1 MLKKCKSW
9 ARRLALV
16 AGLLCATVTVCT
28 CDDSDKVRVFDS
40 SPLAPSYSK
49 LTSNDYFDILGA
61 TIIDKGVNF
70 AVYSKNATRIE
81 VLIFDSE
88 NPDTDQP
95 LIHIPMIKDENS
107 NIWTLYVQGIGVGT
121 HYGYIAFGPNWPYDP
136 EFFSKRGATGFIT
149 DCDANGNR
157 FNPNKLLIDPYTR
170 RIHRDFDWGSG
181 NPASGTARDVNDWKA
196 AAKSVVIKSEYVW
209 SDNEAKWRENRMKGD
224 AFEGHAQND
233 MIYYEVHPKGF
244 TAKAIDISNP
254 GTWRGIGEK
263 AQYLAD
269 LGITAVELM
278 PVGEKPDDSTYWG
291 YNTIAFFAPEQR
303 FATSINQKRINGV
316 HDEFKEMVDKLH
328 QAGIEV
334 ILDVVYN
341 HTGEGGFWRSRVQS
355 RYQDYGKYSNFD
367 DMTAAT
373 IYSWRGLDNAEY
385 YHLIDNNQK
394 YLDNP
399 GVGNQTRT
407 NNKPFRRFILD
418 NLHFWVE
425 EMHVD
430 GFRFDLASILGYP
443 DESAA
448 SADVNSWLPN
458 VGNTVVQD
466 IINDEVLQK
475 RNIRLIAEAWN
486 MGMYVNGLF
495 PKATNKNNFA
505 WSEWNG
511 RFRDIIRKFV
521 NDDNWK
527 LGCVPTDDKNARLG
541 YCAMDRSPTWQADVT
556 MGNILTGSSAMY
568 NEDNAYGY
576 SDGRQ
581 PFNSVNFL
589 TAHDGFTLYD
599 LATYNENQNNCGKL
613 NPICCDQAYNAFCD
627 LTSGEEN
634 NVSRN
639 WCREECWDGGCQ
651 ICRDGIC
658 TDAPQCWDYKRNQQ
672 IPSWGVEGCDEA
684 HCWAPGCNE
693 GFTLG
698 SDGQCNNSA
707 KEALKRQIIRDFFA
721 FMMISHGTPMILGG
735 DEFMRTQF
743 GNNNAYSDSAD
754 NEWNWFRWGD
764 WLSASAPER
773 QRMHHF
779 VRDLIKIRK
788 KFKAHLSPTVYS
800 DQYFQWWNPQGKS
813 SDEAWLGKS
822 IAMYY
827 PKRDETP
834 ELFVIINMETSD
846 TNFPLPDGDW
856 KVLADTQSYYDY
868 DVFNNDPSLDK
879 AATYNS
885 NVDEGINTVRS
896 TYGAKSRTIVILT
909 KK

>member
-224 AFEGHAQND
+224 AFLGHGVND
-233 MIYYEVHPKGF
+233 AIYYEAHPKGF
-244 TAKAIDISNP
+244 TMKAIDISNP
-254 GTWRGIGEK
+254 GTWKGIGEK

-269 LGITAVELM
+269 LGITALELM
-278 PVGEKPDDSTYWG
+278 PVAEKPDDGTYWG

-341 HTGEGGFWRSRVQS
+341 HTGEGGFWRSKIGS
-355 RYQDYGKYSNFD
+355 NDFDYGTQSNFD
-367 DMTAAT
+367 DATAAT
-373 IYSWRGLDNAEY
+373 IYSFRGLDNSEY
-385 YHLIDNNQK
+385 YHLTELNGSPNSG
-394 YLDNP
+394 YLDQT
-399 GVGNQTRT
+399 GVGNQMRT

-418 NLHFWVE
+418 NLRFWVN

-430 GFRFDLASILGYP
+430 GFRFDLASILGV
-443 DESAA
+443 DDA
-448 SADVNSWLPN
+448 N
-458 VGNTVVQD
+458 VWGDNGYWFNFAKNTVLQD
-466 IINDEVLQK
+466 IIDDPELAKYNT
-475 RNIRLIAEAWN
+475 RFIAEPWDIAHYAI
-486 MGMYVNGLF
+486 GGF
-495 PKATNKNNFA
+495 PVSSKGDKRA

-511 RFRDIIRKFV
+511 RFRDMVRRFV
-521 NDDNWK
+521 NWDDPRLNS
-527 LGCVPTDDKNARLG
+527 DDTIPPYWEGGL
-541 YCAMDRSPTWQADVT
+541 T
-556 MGNILTGSSAMY
+556 MGDLLTGSSKMFG
-568 NEDNAYGY
+568 D
-576 SDGRQ
+576 DGRR
-581 PFNSVNFL
+581 PYNSVNFI

-599 LATYNENQNNCGKL
+599 LVTYRNKKNGCGIL
-613 NPICCDQAYNAFCD
+613 NPICCKDRYNAFCD
-627 LTSGEEN
+627 FTSGAKDDNYSRPWCAEGQSDAMEN
-634 NVSRN
+634 DHVNSM
-639 WCREECWDGGCQ
+639 
-651 ICRDGIC
+651 
-658 TDAPQCWDYKRNQQ
+658 
-672 IPSWGVEGCDEA
+672 GVCEHNKDEI
-684 HCWAPGCNE
+684 
-693 GFTLG
+693 T
-698 SDGQCNNSA
+698 
-707 KEALKRQIIRDFFA
+707 KRQMIRNFFA
-721 FMMISHGTPMILGG
+721 FMMISHGSPMLLGG
-735 DEFMRTQF
+735 DEYMRTQF

-754 NEWNWFRWGD
+754 NEFNWFRWGD
-764 WLSASAPER
+764 WLSDNAAV
-773 QRMHHF
+773 RMHHF

-788 KFKAHLSPTVYS
+788 TFRVHLSPTEYS
-800 DQYFQWWNPQGKS
+800 SQYFQWWNPTGKTD
-813 SDEAWLGKS
+813 SDVWSGKS

-846 TNFPLPDGDW
+846 VNFPLPDGDW

>member
-9 ARRLALV
+9 ARRMALV
-16 AGLLCATVTVCT
+16 AGLLCASVAVCT

-40 SPLAPSYSK
+40 SQLAPSYSR

-95 LIHIPMIKDENS
+95 LTHIPMYKDEKS

-136 EFFSKRGATGFIT
+136 EFFVKRGATGFIT
-149 DCDANGNR
+149 DCDENGNR

-181 NPASGTARDVNDWKA
+181 NPASGTARDINDWKA

-209 SDNEAKWRENRMKGD
+209 SDNEAQWLANRQRGD

-278 PVGEKPDDSTYWG
+278 PVGEKPDDGTYWG

-385 YHLIDNNQK
+385 YQLINDNQE
-394 YLDNP
+394 YLDKP

-407 NNKPFRRFILD
+407 NNTPFRRFILD
-418 NLHFWVE
+418 NLHFWVD

-443 DESAA
+443 DETA
-448 SADVNSWLPN
+448 STAGVNDWLSN
-458 VGNTVVQD
+458 VNNTVVQD
-466 IINDEVLQK
+466 IVNDEFLQK

-486 MGMYVNGLF
+486 LDMYVNGLF
-495 PKATNKNNFA
+495 PKATNKDHYA

-521 NDDNWK
+521 NDDGWK
-527 LGCVPTDDKNARLG
+527 LSCNPNDNDDTKRSYCV
-541 YCAMDRSPTWQADVT
+541 MDRSPGAPGPWPLDVT
-556 MGNILTGSSAMY
+556 MGNVLTGTSNMY
-568 NEDNAYGY
+568 YEDNAYGY

-599 LATYNENQNNCGKL
+599 LATYWENQNSCGKL

-639 WCREECWDGGCQ
+639 WCKRCWDGGCDESH
-651 ICRDGIC
+651 CWDPGC
-658 TDAPQCWDYKRNQQ
+658 TD
-672 IPSWGVEGCDEA
+672 
-684 HCWAPGCNE
+684 
-693 GFTLG
+693 GFVLG
-698 SDGQCNNSA
+698 SDGQCDDT
-707 KEALKRQIIRDFFA
+707 KQEALKRQIIRDFFA

-764 WLSASAPER
+764 WLSAAAPER

-788 KFKAHLSPTVYS
+788 MFRTHLAPTEYS
-800 DQYFQWWNPQGKS
+800 DQYFQWWNPEGKNAEEAWQGK
-813 SDEAWLGKS
+813 A

-827 PKRDETP
+827 PAREGTK
-834 ELFVIINMETSD
+834 ELFVIINMETFD
-846 TNFPLPDGDW
+846 VNFPLPDGDW

-868 DVFNNDPSLDK
+868 DVFKNDPSIDK
-879 AATYNS
+879 ATSYNS
-885 NVDEGINTVRS
+885 NIEEGINQVRN
-896 TYGAKSRTIVILT
+896 TYGAKSRTIVILS
-909 KK
+909 K